1 LEALK
6 VQLQLLLFTLSLRR
20 REMKKSY
27 LVTAVAALLALGT
40 VASAFAV
47 EPYLLRESTNG
58 DPGQAGT
65 PCLLTGNTD
74 GTAANYRWYNV
85 CSGYIWIFSAWV
97 ANEGVGVLYGGPE
110 QPAVNGSSVVKRSI
124 TYFRNVVQ
132 NYSQTVDIFI
142 DRSTASGC
150 LNGNLASDLDLDPGL
165 RWNCSEFAVNVPAGD
180 TYVVVRQQH
189 DGGAAPTFATDGPFA
204 NACDPNPT
212 QRSYYYGLNGSACV
226 PWPGQTDA
234 ADNWM
239 QWLILDANPNATESR
254 SWGSI
259 KGLYK

>member
-1 LEALK
+1 LEAFV
-6 VQLQLLLFTLSLRR
+6 VQLQLLFTLSLRR

-27 LVTAVAALLALGT
+27 LVTAVAGLLALCS

-65 PCLLTGNTD
+65 PCVLTGNTD

-97 ANEGVGVLYGGPE
+97 ANEGVGVLYGGAGNE
-110 QPAVNGSSVVKRSI
+110 AVSDANDVKRTI

-132 NYSQTVDIFI
+132 NYSQTVDVFL
-142 DRSTASGC
+142 DRGTASGC
-150 LNGNLASDLDLDPGL
+150 IEANIASDLNLDPGL
-165 RWNCSEFAVNVPAGD
+165 RWNCSEFNANIPAGED
-180 TYVVVRQQH
+180 YLVVRQQH

-204 NACDPNPT
+204 NACDPNPPS
-212 QRSYYYGLNGSACV
+212 RSYYYGLNGSACLV
-226 PWPGQTDA
+226 WPGQTDA
-234 ADNWM
+234 ADNWL
-239 QWLILDANPNATESR
+239 QWLILDVGIPSAVENK
-254 SWGSI
+254 SWGNI
-259 KGLYK
+259 KGLYR